1 MKAFGTRPTYQIF
14 AVITLV
20 TGIIYL
26 IFNITYLKKQSQ
38 FKGNDIVQKK
48 SKNIDAQNSFDKH
61 ANDISLDEKPH
72 DERITKNKKI
82 LMENNGLDNEGFLKD
97 IQDNKLSNKA
107 NEHSLQIEVFK
118 NTKN

>member
-26 IFNITYLKKQSQ
+26 IFNITYLKKQFQ
-38 FKGNDIVQKK
+38 FEGNDIVKK
-48 SKNIDAQNSFDKH
+48 KNIDAQISFDKH
-61 ANDISLDEKPH
+61 ANDIRFDEKPQ
-72 DERITKNKKI
+72 DERIKENKK
-82 LMENNGLDNEGFLKD
+82 MENNGLDNEGFLKE

-107 NEHSLQIEVFK
+107 NEHNLQIEDFR
-118 NTKN
+118 NTKS